1 MGQMGG
7 VRRLAQGNY
16 EKGERLPD
24 AAYLTAIAEAGADV
38 GFILTGQRQTQYPDS
53 VSGSAGN
60 REQESFTNP
69 SALTGLEGGGEQPP
83 HVDLQR
89 MEKIVEMLDD
99 AAKQA
104 GRRWPAKRLI
114 RVAVEIYN
122 FLQDE
127 QDSDIDEQKIERV
140 LKLVVNR

>member
-1 MGQMGG
+1 MLVQ
-7 VRRLAQGNY
+7 RA
-16 EKGERLPD
+16 
-24 AAYLTAIAEAGADV
+24 TAI
-38 GFILTGQRQTQYPDS
+38 TR
-53 VSGSAGN
+53 
-60 REQESFTNP
+60 
-69 SALTGLEGGGEQPP
+69 
-83 HVDLQR
+83 R

>member
-24 AAYLTAIAEAGADV
+24 AAYLTAIAEVGADV

-53 VSGSAGN
+53 ESGSARN

-69 SALTGLEGGGEQPP
+69 SALTGLEGSGEQPP